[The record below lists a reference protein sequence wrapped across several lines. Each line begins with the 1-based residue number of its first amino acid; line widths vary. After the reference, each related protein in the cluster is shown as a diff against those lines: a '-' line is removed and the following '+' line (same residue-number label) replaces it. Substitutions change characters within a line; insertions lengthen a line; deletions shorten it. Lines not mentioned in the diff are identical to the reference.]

1 MAVQPNI
8 FLNEYLGPIQE
19 SEEGSFSYNPRVEEY
34 EDVANLGIIKQLF
47 DKGRRG
53 YGQVDKNVFGGL
65 LPGGAATSL
74 GAKFQEVQKRTG
86 QPPNRTIG
94 NFREPL
100 TYSKT
105 AALLDTI
112 ATRLAGSQ
120 PFVENIVK
128 NSPDFVR
135 QPLVDVLNILPISAN
150 LFSRYY
156 TGIGN
161 ENLQI
166 PSKLTDTVSE
176 QVLRDQKVDQIL
188 SNSAKT
194 SSSYQIP
201 SMKEME
207 ELNAKFAQRRLNL
220 IESGAIPD
228 ETGAIRSRINNE
240 LAQSRSHL
248 TKLNSGQIQYVPY
261 GNVTDKGNAL
271 DSPVTSFGSLWLK
284 PTPTGF
290 QANERYDFKY
300 ADADRSRDGRE
311 YNVTPSQEQILMLV
325 DEIKRRN
332 PFSSSPARRTDGYN
346 SLANEDPLTVFG
358 KAVVMKGP
366 GRPFNYEVDFPVTK

>member
-8 FLNEYLGPIQE
+8 FLNEYLDPIQE
-19 SEEGSFSYNPRVEEY
+19 SGEGSFSYNPRVEEY

-47 DKGRRG
+47 DKARRG

-65 LPGGAATSL
+65 LPGGAATPL
-74 GAKFQEVQKRTG
+74 GAKFQEVQKQTG
-86 QPPNRTIG
+86 QPPNSAVG
-94 NFREPL
+94 HSREPL

-135 QPLVDVLNILPISAN
+135 QPLVGVLNTLPISAN

-166 PSKLTDTVSE
+166 PSKLIDTVSE
-176 QVLRDQKVDQIL
+176 QVLRDQNL

-194 SSSYQIP
+194 SSAYQMP
-201 SMKEME
+201 SVKEME
-207 ELNAKFAQRRLNL
+207 ELNAKLAQRRLNL
-220 IESGAIPD
+220 IESGAVTD
-228 ETGAIRSRINNE
+228 ETGAIRSRANDE
-240 LAQSRSHL
+240 LAQSRSYL

-271 DSPVTSFGSLWLK
+271 DSPATAFGRLWLK

-300 ADADRSRDGRE
+300 ADADRSRDNRE

-325 DEIKRRN
+325 DEIKRRS
-332 PFSSSPARRTDGYN
+332 PFSNSPGRRTDDYN

-358 KAVVMKGP
+358 KAVVMKGQ
-366 GRPFNYEVDFPVTK
+366 GRPFDYEVDFPITK